1 MAPDNPFKPT
11 PHRGVGHAPA
21 LRCHASA
28 TPLRGGITQ
37 AFGRAQA
44 ALTTGVVMNSNLDVV
59 RGVYQA
65 FAVGDIPSVLG
76 ALSPNVQWTEAA
88 GGPYGGVS
96 IGPNAVLENVFMR
109 IGPEWD
115 GFAAVPSEFI
125 ADGSTVVALG
135 EYSGTYKATGKSFN
149 TPFAHVWKFDGGKAA
164 SFSQYTDTVIHMQP
178 LQP

>member
-65 FAVGDIPSVLG
+65 FAV
-76 ALSPNVQWTEAA
+76 
-88 GGPYGGVS
+88 
-96 IGPNAVLENVFMR
+96 FMR
-109 IGPEWD
+109 IGAEWD

-149 TPFAHVWKFDGGKAA
+149 APFAHVWKFDGGKAA